1 MFDDLEDML
10 SGGAPGAATGSQAKK
25 SGMAPR
31 LSKRGSNSQI
41 VPVNDIDDL

>member
-10 SGGAPGAATGSQAKK
+10 SGGAAAGSQAKK